1 MDIIFLIFFNML
13 YEETAIGVVLL
24 KKFALKNLAE
34 LTGKYLCRSLLF
46 WTKRQPEAYNF
57 MKKESPTQVMFC

>member
-34 LTGKYLCRSLLF
+34 LTGKYVCRSLLF
-46 WTKRQPEAYNF
+46 
-57 MKKESPTQVMFC
+57 

>member
-24 KKFALKNLAE
+24 KKFGLKNLAE
-34 LTGKYLCRSLLF
+34 LTGKYVCRSLLF
-46 WTKRQPEAYNF
+46 
-57 MKKESPTQVMFC
+57 